1 MPTYAIGDVHGCPR
15 TLEHLLERID
25 LDKEK
30 DQLWM
35 VGDLVNRGPG
45 SLDVLRWALRMEATL
60 GDRFV
65 VVLGNHDL
73 HLIAAERGWAS
84 LRRKDTLDEVLAA
97 PDCRQLIAWLACR
110 SLMHRQE
117 NYVLVHAGVLP
128 HWTVGVAERAARRVE
143 ARLRGGDRAKELFRR
158 VEQGADVT
166 DPDWRALAVLTRLRA
181 LTPLGELC
189 DYTGPPDETPVGCT
203 PWFKR
208 QDRKTRDSTMVVGHW
223 AAMGLRLEP
232 GLVALDSGCFWG
244 GPLSAIRLEDGVVF
258 QQENRDF

>member
-1 MPTYAIGDVHGCPR
+1 MPTYAIGDVHGCQR
-15 TLEHLLERID
+15 TLEHLVDRLD
-25 LDKEK
+25 LDEQK

-45 SLDVLRWALRMEATL
+45 SLEVLRWAQRMEEAL
-60 GDRFV
+60 GDRFI

-73 HLIAAERGWAS
+73 HLVAVECGWAS

-97 PDCRQLIAWLACR
+97 PDCRQLVAWLACQP
-110 SLMHRQE
+110 LMHRKE
-117 NYVLVHAGVLP
+117 NFVLVHAGVLP
-128 HWTVGVAERAARRVE
+128 HWTVEVAERAARRVE
-143 ARLRGGDRAKELFRR
+143 ARLRGGDQAKELFRR

-166 DPDWRALAVLTRLRA
+166 DPDWRALAALTRLRA

-189 DYTGPPDETPVGCT
+189 EYTGPPDETPVGCT

-208 QDRKTRDSTMVVGHW
+208 QDRKTREFTMIVGHW

-232 GLVALDSGCFWG
+232 GLMALDSGCFWG
-244 GPLSAIRLEDGVVF
+244 GPLSAIRLDDGVVF
-258 QQENRDF
+258 QQENRDR